1 LDINCENIAGW
12 DWHNDVPAWHPVQRP
27 NAVVRVWQFRSYPA
41 CAIIICGYSFSGK
54 DSLRRGGHMNR
65 RSLLAAV
72 PSVALIPVTSSGL
85 FAQTYPFRPIRLIV
99 PSSPGG
105 AHDIIARLWTDR
117 IRSFGAFVVE
127 NRSGAGTIIG
137 TAEVGRAVPDGYLLL
152 LGSTNTHILQPLTAT
167 IRSYDPLSDF
177 APISILGT
185 TATAIAVTPSLPVRS
200 VMELIEYARA
210 HPGKIALGHSG
221 PGTNTFLS
229 GELFKQLAGG
239 LDIVSVPY
247 KGAGPSFA
255 DLLSGQI
262 QMIIVNVTNQI
273 TDFHAGQKIRLLAV
287 NAAARIKSA
296 PDIPTTAEAGLP
308 GMISQTFY
316 ATFAPAKTPDNVL
329 MQLDQATQDALGDLD
344 FQGKLVKSGFDPV
357 LGHGPRESVRYI
369 AKEYARWEPIVKKLA
384 TQN

>member
-1 LDINCENIAGW
+1 
-12 DWHNDVPAWHPVQRP
+12 
-27 NAVVRVWQFRSYPA
+27 
-41 CAIIICGYSFSGK
+41 
-54 DSLRRGGHMNR
+54 MNR
-65 RSLLAAV
+65 RTLLAAV
-72 PSVALIPVTSSGL
+72 SGIASNVMMAPGL
-85 FAQTYPFRPIRLIV
+85 FAQAYPSRPIRLIV

-117 IRSFGAFVVE
+117 IRSFGTFVVE

-137 TAEVGRAVPDGYLLL
+137 TAEVARAVPDGYLLL
-152 LGSTNTHILQPLTAT
+152 LGSTNTHILQPLTAAT
-167 IRSYDPLSDF
+167 RSYDPIGDF

-185 TATAIAVTPSLPVRS
+185 TATAIAINPNVPAAS
-200 VMELIEYARA
+200 VKELIAYAREN
-210 HPGKIALGHSG
+210 PGKVALGHSG

-273 TDFHAGQKIRLLAV
+273 TDFHAAGKIRLLAI
-287 NAAARIKSA
+287 NSAARIKSA
-296 PDIPTTAEAGLP
+296 SGIPTTAEAGLP

-329 MQLDQATQDALGDLD
+329 MLLDHATQEVLRDAD
-344 FQGKLVKSGFDPV
+344 FQDKLVKSGFDPV
-357 LGHGPRESVRYI
+357 LGQGPRESVRYI
-369 AKEYARWEPIVKKLA
+369 AEEYARWEPIVKKLA
-384 TQN
+384 TQK